1 MENQKLK
8 NMSKSMEHK
17 IGKKRKFRSRGR
29 SRSINKII
37 KNKKIKH
44 DNPMFTHKNEK
55 SHFIYDND
63 FGGDYLNRVKNKNL
77 IKLNDE
83 EIKILKN
90 EIEKLDF
97 EKIKSKGVNI
107 IFIKKSL
114 ANDKIISKL
123 KLIIMNKKFFIK

>member
-1 MENQKLK
+1 
-8 NMSKSMEHK
+8 
-17 IGKKRKFRSRGR
+17 
-29 SRSINKII
+29 
-37 KNKKIKH
+37 
-44 DNPMFTHKNEK
+44 MFTHKNEK

-63 FGGDYLNRVKNKNL
+63 FADDYLNRVKNKNL

-97 EKIKSKGVNI
+97 EKIKAKGENI

>member
-1 MENQKLK
+1 
-8 NMSKSMEHK
+8 
-17 IGKKRKFRSRGR
+17 
-29 SRSINKII
+29 
-37 KNKKIKH
+37 
-44 DNPMFTHKNEK
+44 MFTHKNEK

>member
-1 MENQKLK
+1 
-8 NMSKSMEHK
+8 
-17 IGKKRKFRSRGR
+17 
-29 SRSINKII
+29 
-37 KNKKIKH
+37 
-44 DNPMFTHKNEK
+44 MFTHKNEK

-90 EIEKLDF
+90 QIEKLDF